1 MSDPNWESDL
11 RSRLSTL
18 QLTPAREAEIVE
30 ELSQHLDE
38 RYEELRESGMDDGR
52 ARSIALEELCE
63 ADTLARHMRRLRQSS
78 APVPIPQGAPKGRLL
93 QDIWQ
98 DVRYAIRML
107 RKLG

>member
-52 ARSIALEELCE
+52 VRSIALEELCE
-63 ADTLARHMRRLRQSS
+63 ADTLARASTC
-78 APVPIPQGAPKGRLL
+78 G
-93 QDIWQ
+93 
-98 DVRYAIRML
+98 
-107 RKLG
+107 LGC